1 MPGLLS
7 RLFGRQEP
15 ASEARSTVSSP
26 PGYAA
31 AFGVVP
37 TAPGMH
43 VTTRLAENLATV
55 SACVGAISSTMASL
69 PAYVYRRTADGREEL
84 GAHPVARLL
93 RRPNAYQT
101 WPDWMEWTMA
111 QVLLHGN
118 AVSVIDHDGAGR
130 VIALRPLPW
139 GALQMFRLP
148 SGRLVYDVV
157 HDASM
162 GVRGGGVRRYF
173 AEEVFHLRDR
183 SDDAVI
189 GRSRISRAPEVL
201 GSASALQEWTGTMW
215 RNHATP
221 SGVYSVEGTLNS
233 DQYDQ
238 LRAHIESKMVGAAN
252 ARRPLI
258 VDRNAKWTPLAVSP
272 EDAEVLA
279 SRRFTVEELCRL
291 FQVPPPI
298 VQDYTHNTFTNA
310 AQASLWFAQISLAPW
325 ARKIEAEF
333 SRSVFGAASTDCFLE
348 VDLSGLMRGDYEA
361 RWKAHEIAVR
371 NQILDTNE
379 VREIEG
385 WNPRAAQPA
394 PKPAEGPVVA

>member
-1 MPGLLS
+1 MAGLLS
-7 RLFGRQEP
+7 RLFGRAEAP
-15 ASEARSTVSSP
+15 AEARTAGSSP

-31 AFGVVP
+31 AFGVIP
-37 TAPGMH
+37 TAPGVH

-69 PAYVYRRTADGREEL
+69 PAYVYRRTASGRVEL
-84 GAHPVARLL
+84 DVHPVARLL
-93 RRPNAYQT
+93 RRPNAHQT

-118 AVSVIDHDGAGR
+118 AVSAIEHDAAGR
-130 VIALRPLPW
+130 VVALRPLTW
-139 GALQMFRLP
+139 GALQIFRLP
-148 SGRLVYDVV
+148 SGRLAYDVV
-157 HDASM
+157 HDAST
-162 GVRGGGVRRYF
+162 GVRGAGVRRYF

-183 SDDAVI
+183 SDDAMI

-201 GSASALQEWTGTMW
+201 GNASSLQEWSGAQW
-215 RNHATP
+215 RNGTTL
-221 SGVYSVEGTLNS
+221 SGTLTTDAKVPKEAK
-233 DQYDQ
+233 DQIKQDWND
-238 LRAHIESKMVGAAN
+238 RFAGPRN
-252 ARRPLI
+252 ARQVAVMDQGLKFQPI
-258 VDRNAKWTPLAVSP
+258 SVSP

-333 SRSVFGAASTDCFLE
+333 SRSVFGASSADCFLE

-385 WNPRAAQPA
+385 WNPRAAEPA
-394 PKPAEGPVVA
+394 PRPAQTPTVA

>member
-7 RLFGRQEP
+7 RLLGLAEKP
-15 ASEARSTVSSP
+15 SEARSAYGTP
-26 PGYAA
+26 PGYAE
-31 AFGVVP
+31 AFGI
-37 TAPGMH
+37 APSASGVH
-43 VTTRLAENLATV
+43 VNARVAENLATV
-55 SACVGAISSTMASL
+55 LACVGAISSTMASL
-69 PAYVYRRTADGREEL
+69 PAYVYRRAPAGREEL
-84 GAHPVARLL
+84 TAHPVTRLL
-93 RRPNAYQT
+93 RRPNPHQT

-118 AVSVIDHDGAGR
+118 AVSAIDHDAAGR
-130 VIALRPLPW
+130 VIALRPLAW
-139 GALQMFRLP
+139 GTLQLYRLP
-148 SGRLVYDVV
+148 SGRLAYDVV
-157 HDASM
+157 QDA
-162 GVRGGGVRRYF
+162 GGVRRYF

-183 SDDAVI
+183 SDDALI

-201 GSASALQEWTGTMW
+201 GNASSLQDWTGNMW

-221 SGVYSVEGTLNS
+221 SGVYSVEGNLTG
-233 DQYDQ
+233 DQYD
-238 LRAHIESKMVGAAN
+238 LLLAHIENRMTGNAN

-258 VDRNAKWTPLAVSP
+258 VDRNAKWTPLAISP

-310 AQASLWFAQISLAPW
+310 AQASLWFAQLSLAPW

-333 SRSVFGAASTDCFLE
+333 SRSVFGATGADCFLE

-371 NQILDTNE
+371 NQILDANE

-385 WNPRAAQPA
+385 WNPRATPPTPA
-394 PKPAEGPVVA
+394 PQPGAGGS